1 MIYLNNGATSWPKPP
16 AVLEAVQA
24 CLSGTPASQFRGG
37 SSIMKKDVEVLC
49 REKLGQLL
57 GIRETERIFFTSG
70 ATESMNTVLGG
81 LDYGEKG
88 SSILVTQTEHNS
100 VLRPVYNL
108 EQLREHPDSRVLIVN
123 HCSNVTGCVQDME
136 MIREFV
142 KRHGLILI
150 VDVSQSAG
158 CIPVDAD
165 KWEADALIFTGHKS
179 LMGIQGIGGFY
190 VRSGIELK
198 PLKYGG
204 TGRNSAQL
212 TYENKDY
219 EYEVGTQNMP
229 GITGLLAGAEFIEQ
243 TGLAAIME
251 KEARLMEML
260 YCGLEQIEGV
270 RSYGN
275 HDVCRGPVMS
285 LNFQGLKASD
295 AAYILESGYG
305 IIVRSG
311 LHCSPLIHKAMGTE
325 EGGTVRVSV
334 SWFTEEKDIKEFLG
348 AAKEIAASVARN
360 I

>member
-1 MIYLNNGATSWPKPP
+1 MFLAWKEIKYSKTRFALIIGVMVLVSYLVYFLTGLAYGLAQDNRTS
-16 AVLEAVQA
+16 V
-24 CLSGTPASQFRGG
+24 
-37 SSIMKKDVEVLC
+37 
-49 REKLGQLL
+49 
-57 GIRETERIFFTSG
+57 
-70 ATESMNTVLGG
+70 
-81 LDYGEKG
+81 
-88 SSILVTQTEHNS
+88 
-100 VLRPVYNL
+100 
-108 EQLREHPDSRVLIVN
+108 
-123 HCSNVTGCVQDME
+123 
-136 MIREFV
+136 
-142 KRHGLILI
+142 
-150 VDVSQSAG
+150 
-158 CIPVDAD
+158 D

-179 LMGIQGIGGFY
+179 LMGIQGTGGFY

-251 KEARLMEML
+251 KEDRLMEML

-270 RSYGN
+270 RIYGN